1 MRKTSLGTA
10 VAILLLVATSAS
22 AEDRIHIVTQHFRLS
37 PSDGC
42 FHYRGAAEEF
52 VGYFR
57 AGSYVS
63 VDMHTLNDDGSPVP
77 TDEEQRR
84 PVMDAPDAASSDK
97 LFWFG
102 PLPASRAYSIE
113 FSPEASWGS
122 IGLVTICGR
131 TTPPR

>member
-1 MRKTSLGTA
+1 MRKTSFGTA
-10 VAILLLVATSAS
+10 VAILMLAAISAS
-22 AEDRIHIVTQHFRLS
+22 AEDRIRIETQHFRLS

-42 FHYRGAAEEF
+42 FHYVGTAEEF

-63 VDMHTLNDDGSPVP
+63 VDMHTLNDDGSPVSA
-77 TDEEQRR
+77 DEEQRR

-97 LFWFG
+97 PFWFG

-113 FSPEASWGS
+113 FSPEALWSS
-122 IGLVTICGR
+122 MGLVTICGR
-131 TTPPR
+131 TSVPQ